1 MKKLL
6 LQCGA
11 CLPAALALA
20 TQAAS
25 IEPWSDGPEQSSLSL
40 NPGSVGRGSSRAA
53 VLSGLTGLGGSLALP
68 SSWPLST
75 SDEDRTPTKLR
86 LARVEAS
93 GSLAGPYGP
102 ERICD
107 GDRRTK
113 WVCPTRPSASAPQW
127 VTFTLAEAPRSVTA
141 VAVFGERV
149 DNDGILDADI
159 QVETDGVFRTV
170 AAVRDAKIAS
180 WVARFEPVVT
190 TKVRL
195 LVLRSGGPTEHTD
208 VWEVEVFGL
217 PLSAGEIRARLP
229 QSLEALRRLIE
240 ATGESVRR
248 IESMPGELP
257 DGVQHVWAQLT
268 SRWATVSREDPG
280 TAGRRG
286 SDDEVRQRWE
296 AAEEAARLATRLRER
311 LEARLSALSKP
322 SPRAGAVPP
331 GLHLAPPGVVA
342 VERTAT
348 SDRLANERLEFSW
361 DRPRAEWSVRW
372 AGPGHAAIRG
382 AGFRVEVNGVTT
394 TGAPLSTEIRPF
406 EDRLGSGQVLA
417 QVWRQAGVRFE
428 REIAVYAGQAV
439 VTLAGR
445 IANENT
451 AEATLGTTQL
461 LQLHAGG
468 SWCLGPA
475 WESPAA
481 VYVQGHS
488 LLRSRPFPGEGD
500 LDAERERAYQSS
512 GVLAMVSREP
522 AATLLLGYVRADEA
536 SPELSAAFRLDEGGT
551 ALAATSRFLGRRL
564 DPGETIELNRLYL
577 AAGSD
582 PFRALEDYGG
592 ALARLSARPV
602 RTGPTSLWCSW
613 YAHRMGLTE
622 EKVLANAAVAA
633 KHLQPLGLEIM
644 QLDHG
649 WQRGDITG
657 DWVPNERFP
666 HGLRWLADEL
676 RQRHG
681 LRLGLWIAPTDV
693 AATSELFQQHPDWML
708 RDADGKPKVNWRWYW
723 VPNPDCY
730 ELDATQPAAYR
741 EIVDTF
747 RRLTS
752 EGVSYYKIDF
762 IAAAGGEHF
771 VPQDPKT
778 TRGWSVLRRAMVAV
792 REGAGESAWIRYCQT
807 PPILSAGLANSA
819 YGGDDTLDAGIPG
832 RFDVL
837 RDNAH
842 ALAAGW
848 WLNDRPYH
856 REVCDMSVRMQGSVE
871 EVRVRAALM
880 TLANC
885 SIAWSDELC
894 YLPPSRIRLMQQCM
908 PPGNPPM
915 RPLDLFD
922 RAVPS
927 VWHLKATN
935 RVEAWDVV
943 GLFNFEPVAE
953 TRTVRFEDLGLDPA
967 GEYGVFEFWEERL
980 LGQLRGGFSLDL
992 PPQSSRVLAIRR
1004 VNGRPQLVG
1013 TDMHLLQGWHEVR
1026 QMTWDPTTHTL
1037 AGVYCRMPGTRAR
1050 AYFLVPPGFSPRF
1063 EFPLGPRSARLT
1075 HVQGSLWM
1083 QEIEFEEA
1091 EFAWRIPFEP
1101 PPAPSPQREPA
1112 GN

>member
-1 MKKLL
+1 MNKLFL
-6 LQCGA
+6 RGGV
-11 CLPAALALA
+11 CLHASLALA

-25 IEPWSDGPEQSSLSL
+25 IEPWSDGQEQSR
-40 NPGSVGRGSSRAA
+40 P
-53 VLSGLTGLGGSLALP
+53 P
-68 SSWPLST
+68 
-75 SDEDRTPTKLR
+75 KLR
-86 LARVEAS
+86 LARVDAS
-93 GSLAGPYGP
+93 ASLAGPYGP

-107 GDRRTK
+107 GDRHTK
-113 WVCPTRPSASAPQW
+113 WVCPTRPSASAPPW
-127 VTFTLAEAPRSVTA
+127 VTFSLADAPRSVTA

-159 QVETDGVFRTV
+159 QVETNGVFRTV
-170 AAVRDAKIAS
+170 ASVRDAKIAS

-195 LVLRSGGPTEHTD
+195 LVLRSGGPTDHTD
-208 VWEVEVFGL
+208 VWEVEVFGP
-217 PLSAGEIRARLP
+217 PLTVGEVRARLP

-240 ATGESVRR
+240 TTGESMNRLKN
-248 IESMPGELP
+248 LP
-257 DGVQHVWAQLT
+257 DEVPEGAERVWTHLT
-268 SRWATVSREDPG
+268 NRWETVRWEDPG
-280 TAGRRG
+280 TADRRG
-286 SDDEVRQRWE
+286 TDDEVRQRWE
-296 AAEEAARLATRLRER
+296 AIEEAARLTTRLRER
-311 LEARLSALSKP
+311 LEARTAARSKP
-322 SPRAGAVPP
+322 SPRGSAVLTE
-331 GLHLAPPGVVA
+331 LHLAPPGVVA
-342 VERTAT
+342 VERTAAT
-348 SDRLANERLEFSW
+348 DRLANEYLEFSW
-361 DRPRAEWSVRW
+361 HRSRAEWSVSW
-372 AGPGHAAIRG
+372 AGSGHPRIRG
-382 AGFRVEVNGVTT
+382 AGVRVEVNGVTI
-394 TGAPLSTEIRPF
+394 TGAPQSTEIRPF
-406 EDRLGSGQVLA
+406 ADRLGSGQVLA

-428 REIAVYAGQAV
+428 REIAVYGGQPV
-439 VTLAGR
+439 ITLSGR
-445 IANENT
+445 IANEST
-451 AEATLGTTQL
+451 AEVTLGTTQL
-461 LQLHAGG
+461 LQLNAGG
-468 SWCLGPA
+468 SWGLGPA

-488 LLRSRPFPGEGD
+488 LLRSRPFPAAGD
-500 LDAERERAYQSS
+500 LDSERERGYQSS
-512 GVLAMVSREP
+512 GVLALVSRDP
-522 AATLLLGYVRADEA
+522 AAMLLLGYVRADEA
-536 SPELSAAFRLDEGGT
+536 SPELSATYRLDDGGT
-551 ALAATSRFLGRRL
+551 ALGATSRFLGRRL
-564 DPGETIELNRLYL
+564 GPGETLELNRLYL

-582 PFRALEDYGG
+582 PFRALEDHGD
-592 ALARLSARPV
+592 ALARLSAQPV
-602 RTGPTSLWCSW
+602 RTGPTGLWCSW
-613 YAHRMGLTE
+613 YAHRMGMTE

-649 WQRGDITG
+649 WQRGDVTG

-676 RQRHG
+676 QRRHG

-693 AATSELFQQHPDWML
+693 AATSDLFRQHPDWML
-708 RDADGKPKVNWRWYW
+708 RDAEGKPKVNWRWYW
-723 VPNPDCY
+723 APNPDCY

-741 EIVDTF
+741 EIVDSF

-771 VPQDPKT
+771 VPQDPKA
-778 TRGWSVLRRAMVAV
+778 TRGWSVLRRAMEAV
-792 REGAGESAWIRYCQT
+792 REGAGEPAWIRYCQT

-885 SIAWSDELC
+885 SISWSDELC

-927 VWHLKATN
+927 VWHLKVTN

-943 GLFNFEPVAE
+943 GLFNFETATE
-953 TRTVRFEDLGLDPA
+953 ARTVRFEDLGLDPV
-967 GEYGVFEFWEERL
+967 GEYAVFEFWEERF
-980 LGQLRGGFSLDL
+980 LGPLRGGVSLDL
-992 PPQSSRVLAIRR
+992 PPQSSRVLAIRP

-1050 AYFLVPPGFSPRF
+1050 AYFLVPTGFSPRF
-1063 EFPLGPRSARLT
+1063 EFPLGPGSARLT
-1075 HVQGSLWM
+1075 HVQGTLWM
-1083 QEIEFEEA
+1083 QEIEFVEA
-1091 EFAWRIPFEP
+1091 EFAWRIPFDL
-1101 PPAPSPQREPA
+1101 PAPPPQREPA